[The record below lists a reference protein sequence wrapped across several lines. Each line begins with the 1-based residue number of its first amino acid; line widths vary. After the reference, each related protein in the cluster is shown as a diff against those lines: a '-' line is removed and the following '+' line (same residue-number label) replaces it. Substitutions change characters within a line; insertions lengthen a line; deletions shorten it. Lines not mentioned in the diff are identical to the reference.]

1 MRLSFL
7 MFDSLRLAAQLDPTL
22 ATNDGRVREL
32 WRLIDGYD
40 SPRTAFSVKR
50 PAAGRFRRYFRKL
63 DFG

>member
-1 MRLSFL
+1 
-7 MFDSLRLAAQLDPTL
+7 MFGSLRLAAQLDPTL

-40 SPRTAFSVKR
+40 SPPTAFSIER
-50 PAAGRFRRYFRKL
+50 PVIGRFRRYFRKL